1 MSLKKIILGVL
12 IGFFIIVSFY
22 LAYAA
27 GRKGW
32 PFKMKYQVVVLESG
46 EVYFGNFSL
55 FPVPKISNAWMPQQT
70 KDEKNQV
77 GLRLVPVSSSYFS
90 PKGTIYLNKDKI
102 LWWADLE
109 DESQVIKIMKG
120 QAQGSSY
127 NSDQEVPTP
136 EPTATPTATS
146 TATPT
151 K

>member
-1 MSLKKIILGVL
+1 MSFKKIILGIL
-12 IGFFIIVSFY
+12 IAVFVVVCFY

-27 GRKGW
+27 GSKSW

-46 EVYFGNFSL
+46 EVYFGNFSS
-55 FPVPKISNAWMPQQT
+55 FPQPKISNAWMPQQT

-77 GLRLVPVSSSYFS
+77 GLQLVPVSSSYFS

-120 QAQGSSY
+120 QTQSSSSQSPQANPSPTE
-127 NSDQEVPTP
+127 NSLPTTNS
-136 EPTATPTATS
+136 PTNS
-146 TATPT
+146 E
-151 K
+151 